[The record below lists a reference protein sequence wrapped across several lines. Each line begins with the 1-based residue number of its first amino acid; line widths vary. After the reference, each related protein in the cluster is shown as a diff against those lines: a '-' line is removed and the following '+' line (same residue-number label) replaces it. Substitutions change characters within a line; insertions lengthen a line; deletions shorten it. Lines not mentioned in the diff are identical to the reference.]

1 MKTTSSSK
9 MKTTSDSK
17 RPPLHARRWLFG
29 ALALF
34 AVGGLAVI
42 GFNAIAQQSA
52 AAEPAIPAGANFTS
66 WADNG
71 KDGLR
76 MLQLVKGDM
85 PAVGAVVSGVVE
97 TDTDCDPDAQGIF
110 HCHNVIALANGGEI
124 EVVHNHRM
132 MNYPCLSP
140 DQKLSLAR
148 LNSDWIIA
156 KDAQ

>member
-1 MKTTSSSK
+1 MKTTSH
-9 MKTTSDSK
+9 SK
-17 RPPLHARRWLFG
+17 RPTFHTRRWLFG
-29 ALALF
+29 ALALV
-34 AVGGLAVI
+34 AVGGVAAVGLTTLA
-42 GFNAIAQQSA
+42 QRSA
-52 AAEPAIPAGANFTS
+52 AAEPPIPAGANFTS

-124 EVVHNHRM
+124 EVVHNHMM

-148 LNSDWIIA
+148 LNSNWIVA
-156 KDAQ
+156 QDAR